1 MSRRTL
7 TAWNACLASSV
18 FESGGRWDV
27 LCGRGG
33 EGLGGDSVK
42 GWFGL
47 VWEVVRLEMQFP
59 GGEGL
64 LSSLCEIQVDRY
76 TLEEGCVGFFFSINL
91 EKEAGDSNTQEG
103 GKKKTSGE
111 KKSEKRKTLHP
122 HLIIAKSHHKY

>member
-1 MSRRTL
+1 MS
-7 TAWNACLASSV
+7 CV
-18 FESGGRWDV
+18 GEV
-27 LCGRGG
+27 GRGWEEIQSRDG
-33 EGLGGDSVK
+33 SV
-42 GWFGL
+42 WFGK
-47 VWEVVRLEMQFP
+47 VVRLEMQFP

-103 GKKKTSGE
+103 GKKKKTGE

-122 HLIIAKSHHKY
+122 HLIIAKFPHKY

>member
-1 MSRRTL
+1 MS
-7 TAWNACLASSV
+7 CV
-18 FESGGRWDV
+18 GEV
-27 LCGRGG
+27 GRGWEEIQSRDG
-33 EGLGGDSVK
+33 SV
-42 GWFGL
+42 WFGK
-47 VWEVVRLEMQFP
+47 VVRLEMQFP

-122 HLIIAKSHHKY
+122 HLIIIPPQVLE

>member
-1 MSRRTL
+1 MY
-7 TAWNACLASSV
+7 CV
-18 FESGGRWDV
+18 GEV
-27 LCGRGG
+27 GRGWEEIQSRDG
-33 EGLGGDSVK
+33 SV
-42 GWFGL
+42 WFGK
-47 VWEVVRLEMQFP
+47 VVRLEMQFP

-122 HLIIAKSHHKY
+122 HLIIAKFPHKY